1 MTDLVEAQATLE
13 PEPTRPVPSSVGAL
27 IRLVAILAA
36 VIVVFVLFGLTDLL
50 IVIGALV
57 AMVVL
62 HEFAH
67 FATAKRSGMKV
78 TEFFVGFGPRLWSIR
93 RGETEY
99 GVKAIPAGGY
109 CRIIGMTSAE
119 EVHPSD
125 EPRAYRNQPFAKRIV
140 VASAGSA
147 MHFLIAFVLAF
158 LALSFIGRP
167 DASVVKVDGFLAL
180 GHGITTPAQ
189 RAGLAVG
196 DQIIAVNGQ
205 KVTSEG
211 TLSAAIHHHV
221 NEPVRLEVQRGGV
234 TKTVTAVPLDGR
246 KVTYDGGTLAP
257 ANGPASGFIGVSLGE
272 GTSTVGPLRAI
283 GQSASIV
290 REATVATVTGIGHL
304 FSPSGIQSYAHQVIH
319 PVTAPAST
327 SSSSAA
333 ASSSSQSAQSQS
345 RPESI
350 IGAVRTATQAAQ
362 AGALTLIEVLISINI
377 FVGILNMLPM
387 LPLDG
392 GHVAI
397 AAYEWA
403 RTRRGRPMY
412 RADIN
417 KLMPLVYVF
426 VGMLLLLVTTSM
438 YLVIA
443 HPAAN
448 PFH

>member
-1 MTDLVEAQATLE
+1 MTDLVEAQATQE
-13 PEPTRPVPSSVGAL
+13 PEAPRPVPSSAGAL
-27 IRLVAILAA
+27 LRLVVILCG
-36 VIVVFVLFGLTDLL
+36 VIAVFVVFGLTDLL
-50 IVIGALV
+50 LVIGALV

-67 FATAKRSGMKV
+67 FATAKKSGMKV
-78 TEFFVGFGPRLWSIR
+78 TEFFVGFGPRLWSIQ

-180 GHGITTPAQ
+180 GHGVTTPAQ
-189 RAGLAVG
+189 RAGLVVG
-196 DQIIAVNGQ
+196 DQIIAVNGT
-205 KVTSEG
+205 KVTSEA
-211 TLSAAIHHHV
+211 TLSGAIHHHV
-221 NEPVRLEVQRGGV
+221 DKPVRLEVQRGGV

-246 KVTYDGGTLAP
+246 KVTYQGGTLAP
-257 ANGPASGFIGVSLGE
+257 ATGPASGFIGVSLGE
-272 GTSTVGPLRAI
+272 GTSTVGPFRAI

-319 PVTAPAST
+319 PV
-327 SSSSAA
+327 SSAP
-333 ASSSSQSAQSQS
+333 SSPSPSSATSQSAQSQA

-350 IGAVRTATQAAQ
+350 IGAVRTATQAAK
-362 AGALTLIEVLISINI
+362 AGTLTLIEVLISINI

-417 KLMPLVYVF
+417 KLLPLVYVF

-438 YLVIA
+438 YLDIA